1 MPDEDITLPLLS
13 LPPSMAFHPP
23 ALEELIGPYQIEA
36 RLGGG
41 GMGLVFRAKDTR
53 LGRQVAIKIIRP
65 ETLSSATRAAFLREA
80 QMASSL
86 NHPGIVT
93 IHDLLTHREMECIV
107 MEFIDGVSLSSMIAK
122 QTISPSTAARIV
134 MEIGQALNAAHRAGV
149 IHRDLK
155 PGNVM
160 VAADGRIKIVDFGL
174 SFAKRGL
181 NNDEATGS
189 MSIFSGVV
197 GTLAY
202 MAPEHAEGKTVD
214 HRADIFALTIILH
227 ELLTGRLPFSAPN
240 PAALLRALLFG
251 KPSLPSAFG
260 RELAAFDAAVERGLR
275 KEPEN
280 RYQSVDDLLVDVA
293 QARSNFES
301 GKVVTGESV
310 RALQAVDRA
319 SAISSAFSSSLSGP
333 PTIGS
338 ERASIAVLPFTS
350 LSPDPEDGYL
360 AAGLASELVSA
371 LTGLNGLRIAPQV
384 AAYREHERGA
394 DPVAVS
400 RTLNTRYV
408 LTGSLRRGG
417 DRIRV
422 GAELTDGVSEAVV
435 WTKSYDRLGEDIF
448 EIQEDIARLIVKS
461 IGGHLIRAAT
471 DFAFHTPT
479 DNLDAWG
486 LLRKAYNIWN
496 YQFSVE
502 GVRTAIDL
510 CRRSVALDPD
520 YSSALANLS
529 TYLIQSVIHS
539 ISTAPEADRAE
550 SMAAADRAIELAPQ
564 DPEVLAAASIALIQ
578 TGQYERAVVNL
589 RRAVRVAPYDLV
601 PWGYLGF
608 AHACAGERPQ
618 LEESSRVLRHLIADA
633 PDHPSLAYWHQFL
646 SIASLRME
654 DFETAIE
661 SAGKAVEMQP
671 GFVFNQVF
679 LGEALCRVQR
689 QEEARQVIASIRLYN
704 PAFTMSAF
712 EHVCLASCRK
722 QEYVEQLCANV
733 RALKI
738 LE

>member
-1 MPDEDITLPLLS
+1 MPDEVTTSPTS
-13 LPPSMAFHPP
+13 SERSMAFQPP
-23 ALEELIGPYQIEA
+23 VLEEFIGPYQIDA
-36 RLGGG
+36 RIGGG

-53 LGRQVAIKIIRP
+53 LGRHVAIKIIRP
-65 ETLSSATRAAFLREA
+65 ETLSSTTRAAFLREA

-107 MEFIDGVSLSSMIAK
+107 MEFIDGVSLSSMISK
-122 QTISPSTAARIV
+122 QAISPSTAARIV
-134 MEIGQALNAAHRAGV
+134 TEIGQALNAAHRAGV

-160 VAADGRIKIVDFGL
+160 VASDGRIKIVDFGL

-181 NNDEATGS
+181 DEATGS

-202 MAPEHAEGKTVD
+202 MAPEHAEGKAVD

-227 ELLTGRLPFSAPN
+227 ELLTGLLPFSAPN
-240 PAALLRALLFG
+240 PAALLRALLWG
-251 KPSLPSAFG
+251 KPSLPSTVR
-260 RELAAFDAAVERGLR
+260 RELAAFDAVVERGLR

-280 RYQSVDDLLVDVA
+280 RYQSVDEMLVDVA
-293 QARSNFES
+293 HARSNFES
-301 GKVVTGESV
+301 GKVVSGESV
-310 RALQAVDRA
+310 RAFQAVERA

-338 ERASIAVLPFTS
+338 ERASIAVLPFNS
-350 LSPDPEDGYL
+350 LSRDPEDSYL

-394 DPVAVS
+394 DPIAVS

-422 GAELTDGVSEAVV
+422 GAELTDGVAEAVV

-461 IGGHLIRAAT
+461 VGGHLIRAAT

-486 LLRKAYNIWN
+486 LLRKAYHIWN

-510 CRRSVALDPD
+510 SRRAVALDPD

-564 DPEVLAAASIALIQ
+564 DPEVLAAASIVLIH

-601 PWGYLGF
+601 PWGYLAF
-608 AHACAGERPQ
+608 AHACAGERAQ
-618 LEESSRVLRHLIADA
+618 LEECSRVLRHLIADA

-646 SIASLRME
+646 AIASLRTE

-661 SAGKAVEMQP
+661 SAGKAVELQP

-689 QEEARQVIASIRLYN
+689 QEEARQVVASIRLYN

-712 EHVCLASCRK
+712 EHVALACSRN

>member
-1 MPDEDITLPLLS
+1 MPDEDITLPLS
-13 LPPSMAFHPP
+13 SEPRVASQPPI
-23 ALEELIGPYQIEA
+23 LEEFIGPYQIDA

-53 LGRQVAIKIIRP
+53 LGRHVAIKIIRP

-122 QTISPSTAARIV
+122 KTISPSTAARMV

-155 PGNVM
+155 PGNIM
-160 VAADGRIKIVDFGL
+160 VTSDGRLKIVDFGL

-181 NNDEATGS
+181 NSDEATGS

-251 KPSLPSAFG
+251 KPSLPSTVR
-260 RELAAFDAAVERGLR
+260 RELAAFDAVVERGLR

-280 RYQSVDDLLVDVA
+280 RYQSVDEMLVDVA
-293 QARSNFES
+293 HARSNFES
-301 GKVVTGESV
+301 GRVVTDESV
-310 RALQAVDRA
+310 RALQAVDKA
-319 SAISSAFSSSLSGP
+319 SAISSVFSSSLSGP

-338 ERASIAVLPFTS
+338 ERASIAVLPFSS
-350 LSPDPEDGYL
+350 LSRDPEDGYL

-394 DPVAVS
+394 DPIAVS

-422 GAELTDGVSEAVV
+422 GAELTDGVAEAVV

-486 LLRKAYNIWN
+486 LLRKAYHIWN

-510 CRRSVALDPD
+510 CRRAVALDPG

-539 ISTAPEADRAE
+539 ISTTPEADRAE

-564 DPEVLAAASIALIQ
+564 DPEVLAAASIPLIH
-578 TGQYERAVVNL
+578 TSQYERAVVNL

-618 LEESSRVLRHLIADA
+618 LDECSRVLRHLIADA

-646 SIASLRME
+646 SIASLRTE

-661 SAGKAVEMQP
+661 SAGKAVELQP

-689 QEEARQVIASIRLYN
+689 KEEARQVVASIRLYN
-704 PAFTMSAF
+704 PAFTISAF
-712 EHVCLASCRK
+712 EQVALACCRK
-722 QEYVEQLCANV
+722 QEHVEQLCANV